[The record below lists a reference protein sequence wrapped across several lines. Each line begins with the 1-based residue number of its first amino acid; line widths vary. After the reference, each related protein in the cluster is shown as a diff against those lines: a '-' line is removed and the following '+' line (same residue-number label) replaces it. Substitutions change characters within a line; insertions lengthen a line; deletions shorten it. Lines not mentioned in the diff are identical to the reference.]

1 MLKTR
6 DGAARA
12 PLKGDGEGMA
22 AKAWRRRHGGEGM
35 AAKAWRRRATVCVAA
50 KGNADEQQR
59 GAARGARRG
68 GFGKRDGFGKR
79 GGEGSL

>member
-6 DGAARA
+6 DGAERA
-12 PLKGDGEGMA
+12 PLKGDGEGQ
-22 AKAWRRRHGGEGM
+22 R
-35 AAKAWRRRATVCVAA
+35 VCVAA

-59 GAARGARRG
+59 GAGRGARRG